1 MDKWR
6 AIRLISILLLFG
18 FALIWIGYGTA
29 RTDFVQLVALYVF
42 LIALYLFALHI
53 KAFETRLSIFLG
65 AALLLRVL
73 LLFMTPNLTDDYF
86 RYIWDGLLFT
96 HGYNPYLILPSE
108 FIHSLGNVPGITTTL
123 YGQLNSAAYYTVYP
137 PVCQFIFGLG
147 AKLAGGNVL
156 GNVIFFRFVILLAES
171 GTIYLLYKLA
181 SKFRISSGAVA
192 IYAFNPLVII
202 ELTGNL
208 HLEAVML
215 FFLVTA
221 IYLLIE
227 ERLFYASISFGLAV
241 AVKLVPL
248 LFLPLLI
255 KRLGLRK
262 SLIFYTVVGIIFV
275 VLFVPFLNVSLVPDF
290 FSSLRLYFQT
300 FEFNA
305 SLYYLFRWIGYQV
318 TGYNT
323 IAVLGVALA
332 VVVFITI
339 VTIALK
345 EKIITWQSLF
355 RSMLLC
361 LTAYYLLA
369 TTVHPWYITPLVLL
383 SVFTCYRYV
392 VVWSALI
399 IVSYAAYQTMPYQEH
414 LWLIAMEYVVVIGWM
429 VYELLKNKANL
440 KSGANSVVGM

>member
-1 MDKWR
+1 
-6 AIRLISILLLFG
+6 
-18 FALIWIGYGTA
+18 
-29 RTDFVQLVALYVF
+29 
-42 LIALYLFALHI
+42 
-53 KAFETRLSIFLG
+53 
-65 AALLLRVL
+65 
-73 LLFMTPNLTDDYF
+73 
-86 RYIWDGLLFT
+86 
-96 HGYNPYLILPSE
+96 
-108 FIHSLGNVPGITTTL
+108 
-123 YGQLNSAAYYTVYP
+123 
-137 PVCQFIFGLG
+137 
-147 AKLAGGNVL
+147 
-156 GNVIFFRFVILLAES
+156 
-171 GTIYLLYKLA
+171 
-181 SKFRISSGAVA
+181 
-192 IYAFNPLVII
+192 
-202 ELTGNL
+202 
-208 HLEAVML
+208 ML

-399 IVSYAAYQTMPYQEH
+399 IVSYAAYQSMPYQEH